1 MSSLPISCSQVAL
14 KTLIVI
20 HRLLREG
27 DPTLREEI
35 LNFSQ
40 RGRILQLSNFKD
52 DSSPIGYFFW
62 PYHLYML
69 LFTPLGLKLEV
80 LNNYSCEDIWI
91 DMCNLFACMILFASS
106 LGLFCLGT
114 YLCIIFG
121 RKTWMLSDSEVW
133 YWSWASTQT
142 CPRTGEGNSIAS
154 YYTPFC

>member
-1 MSSLPISCSQVAL
+1 MSSLPLSCLQVAL

-52 DSSPIGYFFW
+52 DSSPIGYFFDLIISIS
-62 PYHLYML
+62 HFRGFQQ
-69 LFTPLGLKLEV
+69 LFFEW
-80 LNNYSCEDIWI
+80 YSREEIWI
-91 DMCNLFACMILFASS
+91 DLYNLFARMILIACS
-106 LGLFCLGT
+106 LGLFCMGT

-133 YWSWASTQT
+133 YWSRASTQT
-142 CPRTGEGNSIAS
+142 YPRAGEGNLITC
-154 YYTPFC
+154 YHTLLW